1 MNVNLM
7 MIIYEIIYSTKKVG
21 TYLKR
26 LKKCDV
32 IESFGLLVENN
43 EETYSE
49 MVSVGNIPNRLKQL

>member
-1 MNVNLM
+1 M

-26 LKKCDV
+26 LKKCGV
-32 IESFGLLVENN
+32 IGSFGLLVENN

-49 MVSVGNIPNRLKQL
+49 IVSVGIIPNRLKQL